1 MSTFEIERKFLWKK
15 VPVDLGSQ
23 SHYTIQQ
30 AYLTKDPVIR
40 VRHSKDHYTMTYKG
54 GGMLAHEEYELPL
67 TKSAYETLLAK
78 ADGNIITKTRYVW
91 ELPESDINPACK
103 ALLGDAKLVVE
114 CDVFDAPFAPLILAE
129 IEFPSVEA
137 AKAFQMPEYFAEDVT
152 ENPEYHNVNMS
163 FKDLTQ

>member
-1 MSTFEIERKFLWKK
+1 MEIERKFLIKNK
-15 VPVDLGSQ
+15 PENLQDFPS
-23 SHYTIQQ
+23 SPIEQ
-30 AYLTKDPVIR
+30 AYLNKRPVVRIR
-40 VRHSKDHYTMTYKG
+40 KSGARYILTVKG
-54 GGMLAHEEYELPL
+54 DGVLAHEEYELPL
-67 TKSAYETLLAK
+67 TKEAYEHLLQK
-78 ADGNIITKTRYVW
+78 ADGRIITKTRYVW
-91 ELPESDINPACK
+91 ELPESDINSACK